1 MKEFSVEEVARYRI
15 KFGQFDYVG
24 EGVIDKVDLETV
36 LRALGQAPLRREID
50 TALQKVPTSLVNSL
64 SFQEF
69 LKILLLLQKD
79 DTPEEMFRR
88 AFSVLDRDGSGKLSE
103 DDLRRVLTQIDNGL
117 TMDELDELIGE
128 VDVDG
133 TGEINMEDLKKVLL
147 GL

>member
-1 MKEFSVEEVARYRI
+1 MKEFSVEETARYRI

-50 TALQKVPTSLVNSL
+50 MALQKVPTSLANSL

-69 LKILLLLQKD
+69 LKILQLLQKD

-117 TMDELDELIGE
+117 TMDELDELISE